1 MQLRSDVMS
10 TMYRFFGVLL
20 AACAVLL
27 SACQSVPPPGISGQ
41 GVVQSIQETQQ
52 ASTTGNVVGAI
63 GGALVGGALGSL
75 VGGGTGQ
82 TIATTVGAV
91 GGSIAGSSVASK
103 AAAETVWVVN
113 IRFDD
118 GINRTVTV
126 SQRPNYR
133 PGDKVRVDNGAVFPL
148 TAK

>member
-1 MQLRSDVMS
+1 MS
-10 TMYRFFGVLL
+10 TMNRFLGVLMAAAALLL
-20 AACAVLL
+20 AACA
-27 SACQSVPPPGISGQ
+27 SAPQAPAVSGD

-52 ASTTGNVVGAI
+52 ASQTGNVVGAI

-91 GGSIAGSSVASK
+91 GGSVAGSSVGSK
-103 AAAETVWVVN
+103 AGAETVWIVN

-118 GINRTVTV
+118 GINRAVTVT
-126 SQRPNYR
+126 QRPDYR
-133 PGDKVRVDNGAVFPL
+133 PGDKVRVQNGVVVPL
-148 TAK
+148 GPR

>member
-1 MQLRSDVMS
+1 MTTVNRL
-10 TMYRFFGVLL
+10 YGLFL

-52 ASTTGNVVGAI
+52 ASDTSNVVGAI

-91 GGSIAGSSVASK
+91 GGAMAGSSVAGK

-118 GINRTVTV
+118 GIDRTVTV

-133 PGDKVRVDNGAVFPL
+133 PGDKVRVENGAVFPVSSR
-148 TAK
+148 